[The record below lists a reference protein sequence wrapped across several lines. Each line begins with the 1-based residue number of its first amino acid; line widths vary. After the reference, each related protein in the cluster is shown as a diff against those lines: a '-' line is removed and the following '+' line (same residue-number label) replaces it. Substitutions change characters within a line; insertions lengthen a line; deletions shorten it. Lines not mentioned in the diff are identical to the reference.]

1 MTVPRSATRWRKSSR
16 STSTSTC
23 VEVGNTLDA
32 VRDSKNP
39 GGPVLPVNVPALLAA
54 VKGGRIG

>member
-1 MTVPRSATRWRKSSR
+1 MTASQAATAWRKSTR
-16 STSTSTC
+16 STAQSTC

-39 GGPVLPVNVPALLAA
+39 GGPVLPVHVPALLAA
-54 VKGGRIG
+54 VKGDRIG